1 MSVIPIDTAR
11 SPLAYALRY
20 AAIGAHVFPCWWIA
34 EDGKC
39 ACRTACK
46 SPGKHP
52 IPMLTPKG
60 QHDATVD
67 PTVLRRWWQQ
77 MPKANVAIFLAPTR
91 WVAVDIDPRS
101 GGLETIERIEAQHGP
116 LESDV
121 LAYTGGG
128 GEHRVFLAP
137 AEVGSLPG
145 KLGRGVDLKHNGY
158 IVVEP
163 SNHKSGKQYAWEA
176 SSDPLEGAIPSPLPD
191 WLRNLSAAPVEAS
204 VPATVR
210 PVSAAEFADMLAALP
225 SIPSDD
231 RDTWLQVGMAC
242 HSTGYGQQ
250 AFDAWDAWS
259 RTSTKYD
266 PVDQTRTWRSFRFRG
281 IAGVTKATIFA
292 LAQRHGWTNAP
303 SLPAPVPV
311 EALTVVEPKA
321 PEAPSF
327 NAPGILSD
335 VMAWS
340 LACAR
345 KPNPQYAMAAA
356 ITFASAVLG
365 RRYVT
370 DQHNWPSLFLL
381 VVGQSGSGKEHA
393 KWTVETL
400 LDACQLG
407 HLVGPASYTSD
418 SGLLSALLRQPSHV
432 TVIDEFG
439 KVLEAASIKGAARA
453 QSTMRALME
462 VWGRCDGV
470 MRPQGFSTFGM
481 GQRDADDLAA
491 KTVRNP
497 ALALLGLTTP
507 DSFYDS
513 IGSAAARDGFLN
525 RFLIIEDTIGRQL
538 GQSRKGR
545 PDATAISQWATAI
558 RDTKALAT
566 GASMEATPTI
576 IPIDAAADRAFVAFE
591 ADCLAKMDELEA
603 QGMAELWGRTCEIA
617 MRLALVA
624 SQCEAA
630 QVVTSAHAAWA
641 IDLAR
646 HYAQVAADRFH
657 ASVADSDFEAA
668 CQQVY
673 AAIVRA
679 GKEGRTEREL
689 ADRCRRYRAM
699 RPRERVEVLAS
710 LSQLGQVAQ
719 TNREQLFPARKTA
732 VWVAITDNAD
742 NSQT

>member
-1 MSVIPIDTAR
+1 MSILGNFDRMASLFGLAPKAQVQRRVQLPPWASEGGWSDLQDPDR
-11 SPLAYALRY
+11 STYERQAEQFKASPAFFASLTR
-20 AAIGAHVFPCWWIA
+20 IA
-34 EDGKC
+34 ETAATAKLAVFDGFEED
-39 ACRTACK
+39 AEAYET
-46 SPGKHP
+46 HP
-52 IPMLTPKG
+52 
-60 QHDATVD
+60 
-67 PTVLRRWWQQ
+67 
-77 MPKANVAIFLAPTR
+77 F
-91 WVAVDIDPRS
+91 ID
-101 GGLETIERIEAQHGP
+101 
-116 LESDV
+116 
-121 LAYTGGG
+121 
-128 GEHRVFLAP
+128 
-137 AEVGSLPG
+137 
-145 KLGRGVDLKHNGY
+145 
-158 IVVEP
+158 
-163 SNHKSGKQYAWEA
+163 
-176 SSDPLEGAIPSPLPD
+176 
-191 WLRNLSAAPVEAS
+191 
-204 VPATVR
+204 
-210 PVSAAEFADMLAALP
+210 
-225 SIPSDD
+225 
-231 RDTWLQVGMAC
+231 
-242 HSTGYGQQ
+242 
-250 AFDAWDAWS
+250 
-259 RTSTKYD
+259 
-266 PVDQTRTWRSFRFRG
+266 
-281 IAGVTKATIFA
+281 
-292 LAQRHGWTNAP
+292 
-303 SLPAPVPV
+303 
-311 EALTVVEPKA
+311 
-321 PEAPSF
+321 
-327 NAPGILSD
+327 
-335 VMAWS
+335 
-340 LACAR
+340 
-345 KPNPQYAMAAA
+345 
-356 ITFASAVLG
+356 
-365 RRYVT
+365 
-370 DQHNWPSLFLL
+370 
-381 VVGQSGSGKEHA
+381 
-393 KWTVETL
+393 
-400 LDACQLG
+400 
-407 HLVGPASYTSD
+407 
-418 SGLLSALLRQPSHV
+418 LLRQPAPGMEWLALDRFTLIESIVASLGISGDAFLYLGGRSDPSQPPGMLIPLRPDRVELVGQGSVVTGYAYTVMGRTWPISLADIVHFKRYNPSNDLYGLGQADAASLATEADV
-432 TVIDEFG
+432 SAQRHNRALFRNQARLSTVIESDEQFIDEDQRKTMEKWFKDKFTG
-439 KVLEAASIKGAARA
+439 GPDKAGQVAFLWAGFKARD
-453 QSTMRALME
+453 M
-462 VWGRCDGV
+462 
-470 MRPQGFSTFGM
+470 GM
-481 GQRDADDLAA
+481 SQRDADDLAA